1 MLPYCLKC
9 KKKKKILGVLIQE
22 FLQLAMVE
30 QWYYQNVP
38 YVAVKNQN
46 LLKKQ
51 EAKGLSSSLGI
62 RTPLNKI
69 PLLGDVLF

>member
-9 KKKKKILGVLIQE
+9 KKILRVLIQK

-30 QWYYQNVP
+30 QWYYQNVL

-46 LLKKQ
+46 LLKNKKQ
-51 EAKGLSSSLGI
+51 K
-62 RTPLNKI
+62 
-69 PLLGDVLF
+69 DY